1 MIEGQGEDSC
11 GNSGTDE
18 TPQERKRRGGSAA
31 EQAVQI
37 IYPDCS
43 PLDEIHFVTSQPL
56 SLLFLKNNV
65 HFLDFHFYL
74 FYIS

>member
-1 MIEGQGEDSC
+1 MIGGQGEDSC

-18 TPQERKRRGGSAA
+18 TPQRGGSAA

-37 IYPDCS
+37 TYPDCS
-43 PLDEIHFVTSQPL
+43 PLNGIHFVTSQPL
-56 SLLFLKNNV
+56 FLLFLKNKV

>member
-1 MIEGQGEDSC
+1 MIGGQGEDSC

-18 TPQERKRRGGSAA
+18 TPQERKRRAGSAA

-37 IYPDCS
+37 TYPDCS
-43 PLDEIHFVTSQPL
+43 PLNGIHFVTSQPL
-56 SLLFLKNNV
+56 FLLFLKNKV
-65 HFLDFHFYL
+65 DFHFYL

>member
-1 MIEGQGEDSC
+1 M
-11 GNSGTDE
+11 
-18 TPQERKRRGGSAA
+18 ERKRRAGSAA

-43 PLDEIHFVTSQPL
+43 PLDEIHFVTSHPL
-56 SLLFLKNNV
+56 SLLFFKKNV